1 MTAQRSSIHSVMR
14 RIVWLQLSAKMNRLL
29 NALAASAILLTSAM
43 AQNIGVSLAYSDDLF
58 LTTLRQAME
67 QRAKELGVKIQFD
80 HAQGDIGKQLNQ
92 IQNFAAQ
99 KMDAIVVNPVDT
111 MATPKMTKLVTD
123 VGIPLIY
130 VNLKPAE
137 ETLPKG
143 VAYVGSDENISGKLQ
158 GEEIARLLNNKGNV
172 VILVGELATQ
182 AAVLRTEG
190 VEKVVAKHPEMRIV
204 GKQTANWKR
213 NEAIDLMNN
222 LLVAGT
228 NIDAVV
234 ANNDEMAIGAIL
246 ALQQAGKDP
255 KNLVIGGID
264 ATQDALREMER
275 GNLAVTVFQDPK
287 AQGRGAVETA
297 VKLTK
302 GEQVDSFVWIPF
314 QLVTRDNYKE
324 FLTK

>member
-1 MTAQRSSIHSVMR
+1 MALKMKRLSTAFAIA
-14 RIVWLQLSAKMNRLL
+14 IATSANLIT
-29 NALAASAILLTSAM
+29 AAM

-58 LTTLRQAME
+58 LTNLRGAME
-67 QRAKELGVKIQFD
+67 QRAKELGVKIQFE

-111 MATPKMTKLVTD
+111 MATPNMTKLATEA
-123 VGIPLIY
+123 GIPLVY

-143 VAYVGSDENISGKLQ
+143 VAYVGSDENVSGRLQ

-190 VEKVVAKHPEMRIV
+190 VEKVVAKHPEMKIV
-204 GKQTANWKR
+204 GKQPANWKR

-228 NIDAVV
+228 KIDAVA

-255 KNLVIGGID
+255 KTLVIGGID

-275 GNLAVTVFQDPK
+275 GNLALTVFQDPK

-314 QLVTRDNYKE
+314 QLVIRDNYKE

>member
-1 MTAQRSSIHSVMR
+1 MA
-14 RIVWLQLSAKMNRLL
+14 LKMKRLL
-29 NALAASAILLTSAM
+29 TAFAIAIATSANLITAAM

-58 LTTLRQAME
+58 LTNLRGAME
-67 QRAKELGVKIQFD
+67 QRAKELGVKIQFE

-111 MATPKMTKLVTD
+111 MATPNMTKLATEA
-123 VGIPLIY
+123 GIPLVY

-158 GEEIARLLNNKGNV
+158 GEEIARLLNNKGNL

-190 VEKVVAKHPEMRIV
+190 VEKVVAKHPEMKIV

-228 NIDAVV
+228 KIDAVA

-255 KNLVIGGID
+255 KILVIGGID

-287 AQGRGAVETA
+287 AQGKGAVETA

-314 QLVTRDNYKE
+314 QLVTRDSYKE
-324 FLTK
+324 FLSK